1 MASIPAMINNF
12 RDHHPMGSIL
22 TELLRIEEGI
32 HFVRAQIIVNS
43 TVLGTGLAGSNTVEE
58 AEDAALKR
66 ALTHA
71 GFSQSSLSP
80 THAAVASPPWQSP
93 SFPSYEDPLPVSKPE
108 TGSPALS
115 IPTSRVGNGHLP
127 PQPAQWEV
135 PIPAAPPP
143 IPPSAAMGSPFA
155 DPMDDEDLSDVIA
168 QTDVEMKR
176 VGWTSSEG
184 RDYLLKAFG
193 KKSRQLLEPRELLQF
208 LQHLQQQPTRS
219 PS

>member
-1 MASIPAMINNF
+1 MAPISAMVNNF

-43 TVLGTGLAGSNTVEE
+43 TVLGTGLAGSPTVEE

-71 GFSQSSLSP
+71 GFSQSGLSP
-80 THAAVASPPWQSP
+80 THAAVSSPPWQSP
-93 SFPSYEDPLPVSKPE
+93 SFPSYEDPLKPE
-108 TGSPALS
+108 LGSPAFS
-115 IPTSRVGNGHLP
+115 TPVSMTGNGHRS
-127 PQPAQWEV
+127 AQWEV
-135 PIPAAPPP
+135 SSPAAPPP
-143 IPPSAAMGSPFA
+143 ISPAAPMGSPFA
-155 DPMDDEDLSDVIA
+155 DPMDEEDLSDVIA

-184 RDYLLKAFG
+184 RDYLLRAFG

-219 PS
+219 PSI